1 MKLIGNLKDKVDK
14 AKDKEKAKKII
25 ADAGMELTD
34 DELEMVAGGSDIGNG
49 YIFNESIEGWEE
61 VSPGLYTDGNG
72 RYVSPVSQ

>member
-1 MKLIGNLKDKVDK
+1 MINNDKNNK
-14 AKDKEKAKKII
+14 N
-25 ADAGMELTD
+25 ELNKRELNM
-34 DELEMVAGGSDIGNG
+34 DELEMVTGGSDIGNG